1 MSTRQP
7 ILVTG
12 AAGQVGG
19 IGGLVVSI
27 LLGRQVPVRAFGVT
41 MTALTPCAG
50 PGRKSLWVILHGPKT
65 LHGRWTPAGV
75 SISA

>member
-1 MSTRQP
+1 VSARQP

-27 LLGRQVPVRAFGVT
+27 LLEQQVPVRAFVRRDDD
-41 MTALTPCAG
+41 CAG
-50 PGRKSLWVILHGPKT
+50 PGRKSLWVILRGPKT
-65 LHGRWTPAGV
+65 LHARWTPAGV
-75 SISA
+75 SISG